1 MKWVKMSDLQDII
14 AYTAQKAYQEGLR
27 REREQ
32 WQSRLDRI
40 KTWNP
45 ESHQAFVDGVIQE
58 QERIIRLLETSAL
71 NAYDDS
77 PVTMN
82 DGIKACI
89 ALIKGEQK

>member
-1 MKWVKMSDLQDII
+1 MSDLQDII
-14 AYTAQKAYQEGLR
+14 AHTAQKAYQEGLR

-45 ESHQAFVDGVIQE
+45 ESHQAFLDGVIHE
-58 QERIIRLLETSAL
+58 QERTIRLLETSAL

-77 PVTMN
+77 AVTMN

-89 ALIKGEQK
+89 ALIKGEHK